1 MCQTLTSKIMTIDP
15 KIRIID
21 PNIMSYKLTRPL
33 FYPKIIQH
41 KIILRLRAQ
50 GASLRKIETINGHK
64 GTI

>member
-15 KIRIID
+15 KIRII
-21 PNIMSYKLTRPL
+21 MSYKSTRPL

-50 GASLRKIETINGHK
+50 EASLRKIETINGHK